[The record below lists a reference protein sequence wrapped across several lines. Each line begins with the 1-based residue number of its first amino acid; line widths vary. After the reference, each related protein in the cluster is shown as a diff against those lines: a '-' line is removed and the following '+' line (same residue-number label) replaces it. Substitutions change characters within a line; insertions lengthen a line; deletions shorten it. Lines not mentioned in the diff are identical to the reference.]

1 MSLSRRTLFTHGAV
15 FLSALAAPGIL
26 RAKPARLALY
36 GPPAGPSITLA
47 HALAGGFLK
56 DLAGEVTLSTW
67 TNPDELRAGLTSG
80 TMDLSV
86 VPVQAAANLYNRGLG
101 LRLVNVMTDGLMT
114 IMAPEGVSGIA
125 ALKGKRLAVP
135 FVNDTPDFILRAV
148 LAQHGMADQVEQ
160 VPVGSPIEAAQ
171 LLLTGRIDAALLS
184 EPASSGVEIMGAKV
198 GKVFSRAV
206 DLQAE
211 WGAITGQGAVIPQ
224 AGLAVTAAFL
234 ERDPDLVA
242 PLQAA
247 LVAAS
252 ASVNAAPE
260 EAAKHAA
267 AALSLP
273 APILAASIPRSHLV
287 ARPAGE
293 ARLQIEAM
301 LSLMAQSDAAIIGG
315 KLPDDGFYLL

>member
-1 MSLSRRTLFTHGAV
+1 MSLTRRSFFAGNAV
-15 FLSALAAPGIL
+15 LLAALAAPSIL
-26 RAKPARLALY
+26 RARPARLALY

-47 HALAGGFLK
+47 HAVAAGFLK
-56 DLAGEVTLSTW
+56 DLADEVTLTTW

-80 TMDLSV
+80 AMDLSV

-114 IMAPEGVSGIA
+114 IMAPDGVTGIA

-148 LAQHGMADQVEQ
+148 LAHHGMGAEVEQ
-160 VPVGSPIEAAQ
+160 VTVGSPIEAAQ

-198 GKVFSRAV
+198 GKAFSRAV

-211 WGAITGQGAVIPQ
+211 WGVISGQGAVIPQ
-224 AGLAVTAAFL
+224 AGLAVTSAFL
-234 ERDPDLVA
+234 ERTPELIA

-247 LVAAS
+247 LVLAA
-252 ASVNAAPE
+252 ASVNAVPE
-260 EAAKHAA
+260 EAAKYAA
-267 AALSLP
+267 RALNLP
-273 APILAASIPRSHLV
+273 APILAASIPRSNLV
-287 ARPAGE
+287 ARPAST

-301 LSLMAQSDAAIIGG
+301 LSLMAAGDAAIIGG
-315 KLPDDGFYLL
+315 KLPDDAFYAL